1 MTAWSSLFHPF
12 PPASLHCF
20 VSAPGLHQIR
30 LFDADVTQLMGE
42 LSNKYQPGVKSIN
55 PESKDCIFFF
65 ISILT
70 NAEKILDLEFRMLKE
85 EPEQE
90 TILNLFKSL

>member
-1 MTAWSSLFHPF
+1 MTAWSSLFYPF
-12 PPASLHCF
+12 PSLPASLHCS

-55 PESKDCIFFF
+55 PESKDCI
-65 ISILT
+65 
-70 NAEKILDLEFRMLKE
+70 
-85 EPEQE
+85 
-90 TILNLFKSL
+90 LFYFYFNQCREDFGFGVSDVERRTRAGDNIKSF